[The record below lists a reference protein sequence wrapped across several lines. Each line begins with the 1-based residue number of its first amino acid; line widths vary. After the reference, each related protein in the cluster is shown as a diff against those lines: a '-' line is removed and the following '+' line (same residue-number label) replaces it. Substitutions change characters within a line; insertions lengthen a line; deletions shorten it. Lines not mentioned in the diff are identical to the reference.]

1 MNLSEIKTA
10 LAQVVAHN
18 TDLEQR
24 CERLMRLCNLF
35 LDRYGDGAV
44 SLLRAPARIGVLGE
58 HIDYVSY
65 VPTAS
70 LTFGSRER
78 DALMLYRDSGGPQVR
93 VASTSP
99 RYEPSSFNA
108 FEDQVP
114 AFGKDAGAEWLSY
127 LFELGTPAAHWQNY
141 IRGAVSFARG
151 KFGEEIKT
159 GFDFALDSNIPPGGG
174 TSSSSALVVLGGAA
188 IRQVNDI
195 SFSLE
200 ALAHDSAMAEW
211 YIGTR
216 GGSMDHITI
225 CLAQEARAVLIDY
238 SEHSARHVSLPD
250 DPFHWITFFTKPA
263 DKGREVMIEYN
274 ERAAVSRLLIP
285 AIIERWQTSNAELH
299 AAWTSAINAFVT
311 GSLSAL
317 KEAEDL
323 LMILPEKISINTLR
337 SDYPDTFA
345 DLERSFPA
353 LLNDTPRWP
362 LKLRPRALHHLGE
375 VRRVAL
381 ATRILDSIQTDS
393 TPETR
398 LEAMQQLGNLMD
410 ESHASLRE
418 LYGVSTS
425 EVEELVDIIRSH
437 PHIMG
442 ARVMGG
448 GFGGNILALTTRD
461 HSSSLIQR
469 VQKDYYDPRH
479 RDGLREGSI
488 MISTPGDG
496 LAHVDFDDVWRE
508 AIAHANSTDTA
519 SPSTNVRALLDAWP
533 RPVPQEIWPVI
544 VAAGKGTRASAS
556 GLTVSKPVA
565 LIDDKPAILHVID
578 SIRNGVGRTRPPLVI
593 VSPETEA
600 EVRQA
605 LRGEEAT
612 FITQREAL
620 GTGDAVLQAHKVM
633 HDFDGLSLI
642 VWSTQPVIQAKTVE
656 RTAKLAGLL
665 QGYDMI
671 VPTTFRQQPYAPIR
685 RNELGAVQ
693 SATETHLESAEPV
706 DFGETNI
713 GMFLL
718 KSQQM
723 FEVLLDLRSRYWNE
737 ASRRYDRIRGELGF
751 PNEVI
756 NSLAKRQNGVFACPI
771 ADWREE
777 QGIKQLEDLSTCER
791 FISELL
797 AETAREPST
806 DYTEENL

>member
-1 MNLSEIKTA
+1 MNLSEIKSA
-10 LAQVVAHN
+10 LAQVIAFDR
-18 TDLEQR
+18 DLEQR
-24 CERLMRLCNLF
+24 HARLLGLCALF
-35 LDRYGDGAV
+35 LERYGDGEV
-44 SLLRAPARIGVLGE
+44 SLLRAPARIGILGE

-65 VPTAS
+65 LPTAS

-78 DALMLYRDSGGPQVR
+78 DALMLYRDSGGPLVS
-93 VASTSP
+93 VASTTP
-99 RYEPSSFNA
+99 RYEPSSFNT

-114 AFGKDAGAEWLSY
+114 ALGRDAGADWLSW
-127 LFELGTPAAHWQNY
+127 LFEQGTPAAHWQNY
-141 IRGAVSFARG
+141 VRGAVSFARG
-151 KFGEEIKT
+151 KFGEGIKT

-174 TSSSSALVVLGGAA
+174 ASSSSALVVLGGAA

-238 SEHSARHVSLPD
+238 SKHRTRHVSLPD
-250 DPFHWITFFTKPA
+250 HPFHWITFFSKPA

-285 AIIERWQTSNAELH
+285 AMIDRWQLTNAERH
-299 AAWTSAINAFVT
+299 SAWTNSIDAFVN

-317 KEAEDL
+317 NEVEDL
-323 LMILPEKISINTLR
+323 LLMTLPERISISTLR
-337 SDYPDTFA
+337 SDYPHTFS

-353 LLNDTPRWP
+353 LLNDTLRWP

-381 ATRILDSIQTDS
+381 ATRTLDSIQSDS
-393 TPETR
+393 TPESR

-425 EVEELVDIIRSH
+425 EVDQLVDIIRSH
-437 PHIMG
+437 PHVMG

-461 HSSSLIQR
+461 HSSSLIER
-469 VQKDYYDPRH
+469 VQKDYYDPRR
-479 RDGLREGSI
+479 RDGLREGSV

-496 LAHVDFDDVWRE
+496 LAPVDVNDVWRE
-508 AIAHANSTDTA
+508 AIAHTNSLGPKA
-519 SPSTNVRALLDAWP
+519 VSYSTNVRSLLDLLP
-533 RPVPQEIWPVI
+533 RPVSQEIWPVI

-556 GLTVSKPVA
+556 GLAVPKPVA
-565 LIDDKPAILHVID
+565 LIDYKPAILHVIN
-578 SIRNGVGRTRPPLVI
+578 SIRNGLGQTHPPLII

-600 EVRQA
+600 DVCQA
-605 LRGEEAT
+605 LRGEDVT
-612 FITQREAL
+612 FIRQEVAL

-633 HDFDGLSLI
+633 HDFEGLALV
-642 VWSTQPVIQAKTVE
+642 VWSTQPVIHARTYE
-656 RTAKLAGLL
+656 RTAKLADLL
-665 QGYDMI
+665 QRYDMI
-671 VPTTFRQQPYAPIR
+671 VPTTFREHPYAPIR
-685 RNELGAVQ
+685 RNEIGEVQ

-718 KSQQM
+718 KNQAM

-737 ASRRYDRIRGELGF
+737 SNHNYDRSRGELGF

-756 NSLAKRQNGVFACPI
+756 NSLAKRQHGVFACAI

-791 FISELL
+791 FIREL
-797 AETAREPST
+797 R
-806 DYTEENL
+806 